1 MQPLFQVAIG
11 QSLLRLQTRILKVSD
26 VRILR
31 RTSGSRA
38 GLWETHLGGPAA
50 GAGARR
56 GHSPRVPGRRSHRWS
71 RELVWRLAALRHALG
86 HQQHAPEWHA
96 SWRRMKM
103 TSSDKSIM
111 TKAGAGANARRAPSE
126 DVQSLALPRGT
137 GKGRKPAGRA
147 LSTGSKENSE
157 TSEEGSE
164 KHESRNHK
172 LENEGA
178 VQRSHSVASVV
189 LKV

>member
-38 GLWETHLGGPAA
+38 GLCETHLGGPAA

-71 RELVWRLAALRHALG
+71 RELVWSLAALRHALG
-86 HQQHAPEWHA
+86 HQRHAPEWHA

-111 TKAGAGANARRAPSE
+111 TKAGAGANARRAPSKMFK
-126 DVQSLALPRGT
+126 A
-137 GKGRKPAGRA
+137 
-147 LSTGSKENSE
+147 
-157 TSEEGSE
+157 
-164 KHESRNHK
+164 
-172 LENEGA
+172 
-178 VQRSHSVASVV
+178 SHSPGGPGDRERPEACRTRTQHRKQGKFRDVGRR
-189 LKV
+189 K